1 MKWEKVK
8 LGNVTD
14 SCLGKM
20 LDQNKNK
27 GDYQPYLANVNV
39 RWGEFDLE
47 DLPLMKFEE
56 SEQERY
62 ELKYGDLV
70 ICEGGEPGRC
80 AIWKG
85 QIPNMKIQ
93 KALHRVRVHDCLDYR
108 YLFYWFLLAGKTGEL
123 DQYFTG
129 ATIKHMPGQKLKEVV
144 IDKPPLEIQHRIA
157 DILSAYDDLIENNQ
171 KQIELLEEAAQ
182 RLYKEWFVD
191 LRFPGHENTEI
202 VDGVP
207 EGWTRNPIQDFIS
220 YEIGGGWG
228 EELQN
233 EKSMIPAY
241 VIRGTDIKGLINGQ
255 LQSVPYRYHTAGS
268 LETRKLLD
276 GDIVFEVSGGS
287 KTEGV
292 ARTVRIIDLM
302 LKTWDNSVI
311 CASFCKRIKPIPSF
325 SQYLYDSFRWMR
337 LNGKTQ
343 EYDKKSASSIVNYR
357 WKDFLA
363 QEKILKPDEETI
375 SRYNNIAGTIYT
387 KIIVC
392 SCQIEQAKMKRDLLL
407 PKLMSGEVEV

>member
-80 AIWKG
+80 AIWKE

-171 KQIELLEEAAQ
+171 KQIKLLEEAAR

-191 LRFPGHENTEI
+191 LRFPGHENAKI
-202 VDGVP
+202 ADGVP
-207 EGWTRNPIQDFIS
+207 EGWRRGLLKELIS
-220 YEIGGGWG
+220 VNYGKDHKKAPDDGNIPVYGSGGLMRKCNKSLFSGEAVLIPRKGSLNNIMYVDETFWTVDTMFYVTMKQPHTAVFVYFFVKAFDMYSMNIGAAVPSMTTKILDAMDVVIPDKETLEKFDKCAKTYFSKIKTLQG
-228 EELQN
+228 QN
-233 EKSMIPAY
+233 E
-241 VIRGTDIKGLINGQ
+241 R
-255 LQSVPYRYHTAGS
+255 
-268 LETRKLLD
+268 
-276 GDIVFEVSGGS
+276 
-287 KTEGV
+287 
-292 ARTVRIIDLM
+292 
-302 LKTWDNSVI
+302 LKTARN
-311 CASFCKRIKPIPSF
+311 
-325 SQYLYDSFRWMR
+325 
-337 LNGKTQ
+337 
-343 EYDKKSASSIVNYR
+343 
-357 WKDFLA
+357 
-363 QEKILKPDEETI
+363 
-375 SRYNNIAGTIYT
+375 
-387 KIIVC
+387 
-392 SCQIEQAKMKRDLLL
+392 LLL

>member
-20 LDQNKNK
+20 LDQHKNK

-62 ELKYGDLV
+62 GLKCGDLV

-80 AIWKG
+80 AIWKE

-171 KQIELLEEAAQ
+171 KQIKLLEEAAQ

-191 LRFPGHENTEI
+191 LRFPGHENTKI

-207 EGWTRNPIQDFIS
+207 EEWRKTNIN
-220 YEIGGGWG
+220 EILTFHRGYD
-228 EELQN
+228 LTKN
-233 EKSMIPAY
+233 EMKVGRYPVVGSTT
-241 VIRGTDIKGLINGQ
+241 VIGYHNEFKIKGPGIVTGR
-255 LQSVPYRYHTAGS
+255 SGS
-268 LETRKLLD
+268 LGKYQFIWDDFWPHNTSLYISN
-276 GDIVFEVSGGS
+276 GGQGATSG
-287 KTEGV
+287 
-292 ARTVRIIDLM
+292 
-302 LKTWDNSVI
+302 
-311 CASFCKRIKPIPSF
+311 IKK
-325 SQYLYDSFRWMR
+325 Q
-337 LNGKTQ
+337 
-343 EYDKKSASSIVNYR
+343 V
-357 WKDFLA
+357 
-363 QEKILKPDEETI
+363 
-375 SRYNNIAGTIYT
+375 
-387 KIIVC
+387 V
-392 SCQIEQAKMKRDLLL
+392 
-407 PKLMSGEVEV
+407 

>member
-80 AIWKG
+80 AIWKD

-171 KQIELLEEAAQ
+171 KQIKLLKEAAQ

-191 LRFPGHENTEI
+191 LHFPGHENTKI

-207 EGWTRNPIQDFIS
+207 EGWRRGLLKELIS
-220 YEIGGGWG
+220 VNYGKDHKKVPDDGNIPVYGSGGLMRKCNKSLFSGEAVLIPRKGSLNNIMYVDETFWTVDTMFYATMKQPHTAVFVYFFVKAFDMYSMNIGAAVPSMTTKILDAMDVVIPDKETLEKFDKYAKVYFNKIKTLQG
-228 EELQN
+228 QN
-233 EKSMIPAY
+233 E
-241 VIRGTDIKGLINGQ
+241 Q
-255 LQSVPYRYHTAGS
+255 
-268 LETRKLLD
+268 
-276 GDIVFEVSGGS
+276 
-287 KTEGV
+287 
-292 ARTVRIIDLM
+292 
-302 LKTWDNSVI
+302 LKT
-311 CASFCKRIKPIPSF
+311 A
-325 SQYLYDSFRWMR
+325 
-337 LNGKTQ
+337 
-343 EYDKKSASSIVNYR
+343 
-357 WKDFLA
+357 
-363 QEKILKPDEETI
+363 
-375 SRYNNIAGTIYT
+375 
-387 KIIVC
+387 
-392 SCQIEQAKMKRDLLL
+392 RDLLL

>member
-80 AIWKG
+80 AIWKE

-171 KQIELLEEAAQ
+171 KQIKLLEEAAQ
-182 RLYKEWFVD
+182 RFYKEWFVD
-191 LRFPGHENTEI
+191 LRFPGHENTTI

-207 EGWTRNPIQDFIS
+207 EGWNECTVESFGTVITGKTPPTSNKEYYTNGKVPFVTIPDMHNVVYPLKTEKRLTIEGAQTQKNKYIPPNSVMIS
-220 YEIGGGWG
+220 CIGTVGLVSIATEVCQTNQQINSIILNNEDDLYFFYE
-228 EELQN
+228 
-233 EKSMIPAY
+233 SML
-241 VIRGTDIKGLINGQ
+241 RMKD
-255 LQSVPYRYHTAGS
+255 
-268 LETRKLLD
+268 LLD
-276 GDIVFEVSGGS
+276 GLQRCT
-287 KTEGV
+287 K
-292 ARTVRIIDLM
+292 
-302 LKTWDNSVI
+302 
-311 CASFCKRIKPIPSF
+311 
-325 SQYLYDSFRWMR
+325 
-337 LNGKTQ
+337 
-343 EYDKKSASSIVNYR
+343 
-357 WKDFLA
+357 
-363 QEKILKPDEETI
+363 
-375 SRYNNIAGTIYT
+375 GT
-387 KIIVC
+387 
-392 SCQIEQAKMKRDLLL
+392 
-407 PKLMSGEVEV
+407 

>member
-8 LGNVTD
+8 LGDVTD

-80 AIWKG
+80 AIWKE

-123 DQYFTG
+123 EQYFTG

-171 KQIELLEEAAQ
+171 KQIKLLEEAAQ

-191 LRFPGHENTEI
+191 LHFPGYENTKI

-207 EGWTRNPIQDFIS
+207 KGWKKERLVDIADIQYGYAFDGTLFNTDKNGTPIIRIRNIPQAETADYTS
-220 YEIGGGWG
+220 EQANENYLVQNGEIVVGMDG
-228 EELQN
+228 EFHIN
-233 EKSMIPAY
+233 AWVGDTAY
-241 VIRGTDIKGLINGQ
+241 LVQRTCCIRPRNRQIKGWL
-255 LQSVPYRYHTAGS
+255 LQAIYEPIKFFERTVVGATVSHLGKKHLDSIYLLTSPEEFYEPFKTFFDKR
-268 LETRKLLD
+268 LLLMNQNRKLR
-276 GDIVFEVSGGS
+276 E
-287 KTEGV
+287 
-292 ARTVRIIDLM
+292 ARD
-302 LKTWDNSVI
+302 
-311 CASFCKRIKPIPSF
+311 
-325 SQYLYDSFRWMR
+325 R
-337 LNGKTQ
+337 LL
-343 EYDKKSASSIVNYR
+343 S
-357 WKDFLA
+357 
-363 QEKILKPDEETI
+363 
-375 SRYNNIAGTIYT
+375 
-387 KIIVC
+387 
-392 SCQIEQAKMKRDLLL
+392 
-407 PKLMSGEVEV
+407 KLMSGEVEV

>member
-39 RWGEFDLE
+39 RWGEFNLE

-62 ELKYGDLV
+62 GLKCGDLV

-80 AIWKG
+80 AIWKE

-123 DQYFTG
+123 NQYFTG

-157 DILSAYDDLIENNQ
+157 DILSAYDNLIENNQ
-171 KQIELLEEAAQ
+171 KQIKLLEEAAQ

-191 LRFPGHENTEI
+191 LRFPEHENTKI

-207 EGWTRNPIQDFIS
+207 EGWNWCKLEDAIQFDPKVTLTKERMKQFVPMS
-220 YEIGGGWG
+220 ALSTSSMVLDESQFTETTSNSGSKF
-228 EELQN
+228 QN
-233 EKSMIPAY
+233 GDTLLARITPCLENRKTAY
-241 VIRGTDIKGLINGQ
+241 VSGLKSNEGAVGSTEYIVMRAKTINAYM
-255 LQSVPYRYHTAGS
+255 VY
-268 LETRKLLD
+268 LL
-276 GDIVFEVSGGS
+276 
-287 KTEGV
+287 
-292 ARTVRIIDLM
+292 ARTDDFRQSAINSMSGSDGRQRVKSDKLKM
-302 LKTWDNSVI
+302 LD
-311 CASFCKRIKPIPSF
+311 
-325 SQYLYDSFRWMR
+325 YLQPTSELVKEF
-337 LNGKTQ
+337 GKIAGPT
-343 EYDKKSASSIVNYR
+343 
-357 WKDFLA
+357 F
-363 QEKILKPDEETI
+363 EKIYKLSK
-375 SRYNNIAGTIYT
+375 
-387 KIIVC
+387 
-392 SCQIEQAKMKRDLLL
+392 QMQQARQARDLLL